1 MSASEDEYDPTAEE
15 RAEVEAPPP
24 PPPPRGIPVLDDDM
38 YDPLD
43 AGERASSEEDDAG
56 YCFDDGEAEAPEE
69 PEEEPEDPEAAAA
82 KAKAVSIMKQR
93 DKTLSLKAKEAEHGV
108 IFRDGRSCAGDGFER
123 GRCRGRRVVFLRTDG
138 ASIA

>member
-56 YCFDDGEAEAPEE
+56 YCFDDDEAEAPEE

-93 DKTLSLKAKEAEHGV
+93 DKTLLGLVFAQPT
-108 IFRDGRSCAGDGFER
+108 
-123 GRCRGRRVVFLRTDG
+123 CRTFPHPWPEPIGLG
-138 ASIA
+138 L